1 MPGSSCSEQ
10 ICAGDKEESMIKEAL
25 EKKRSQGGP
34 GVNIKSRSSQLLQN
48 QSPLNAVILGRVT
61 WPLLHRMSL
70 MYPDSP
76 SDSEKQGMVKF
87 INALSWMYP
96 CSICATDFRETIKEH
111 PPKVDS
117 REDLSM
123 WFCM

>member
-1 MPGSSCSEQ
+1 
-10 ICAGDKEESMIKEAL
+10 
-25 EKKRSQGGP
+25 
-34 GVNIKSRSSQLLQN
+34 
-48 QSPLNAVILGRVT
+48 
-61 WPLLHRMSL
+61 

-123 WFCM
+123 WFCMQHNLVNEKLGKAEFKCSMRRLEMVHGQS